1 MKYYIVALLDEASNE
16 AILDTQKLMSKKFRA
31 NKNIPN
37 PYIALEILDNPNI
50 EKLTEVVS
58 KVLSPYKKFKVELTN
73 TLFVSEEC
81 KTLNLKLDNRG
92 YIKKILY
99 SLNDMLKLHGF
110 NVKDPDAT
118 VLSLTLANFNYYPR
132 DIKKKL
138 SENQTLLNTEEKT
151 LKVTGFQIWKM
162 PHNKHEIKLKDFELK
177 VF

>member
-1 MKYYIVALLDEASNE
+1 
-16 AILDTQKLMSKKFRA
+16 
-31 NKNIPN
+31 
-37 PYIALEILDNPNI
+37 
-50 EKLTEVVS
+50 
-58 KVLSPYKKFKVELTN
+58 
-73 TLFVSEEC
+73 
-81 KTLNLKLDNRG
+81 
-92 YIKKILY
+92 
-99 SLNDMLKLHGF
+99 MLKLHGF